1 MKIENAQGIEGSL
14 HLSNMV
20 VATPSNEGKLAKPG
34 YGIRIENPVAG
45 NTITIVFWDDSTIQ
59 LQLSELDHG
68 YHPIGPIKR
77 INETGT
83 SGSFRVLVG
92 Q

>member
-14 HLSNMV
+14 FLSNMV
-20 VATPSNEGKLAKPG
+20 VATPSDSGKLPKPG

-45 NTITIVFWDDSTIQ
+45 NTIAVVFWDDSVVQ
-59 LQLSELDHG
+59 MNLSELDHG

-77 INETGT
+77 INVTGT

>member
-14 HLSNMV
+14 SLSNMV
-20 VATPSNEGKLAKPG
+20 VATPSNTENLPKPG

-45 NTITIVFWDDSTIQ
+45 NTITIVFWDNSTVQ

-77 INETGT
+77 INATGT